1 MTKLISSF
9 LRVAPAFVL
18 VGLASTVSAESVD
31 ELITRLE
38 KQEAALKTWEFNGTT
53 TMKGSFMSM
62 DSTMKQVASR
72 TADGAVKMRM
82 EVKGKT
88 TIMGASEPQEV
99 AQLMVSDGKVMWS
112 EQKGMGQTQVAKM
125 AADPKMASQFGQFR
139 EMLKEEGV
147 TATVK
152 GSEEVNGEACTILEI
167 ARKDGEQTTTV
178 TNWFADKSGVM
189 LKMTM
194 TSPMMGEVTTLITSY
209 KLNESVDEGQFSYTP
224 PAGVQVNDLTAMAE
238 QAEAATK
245 AAEAATSKSAEGAAA
260 EPTTVGG
267 N

>member
-1 MTKLISSF
+1 MMKLITSF
-9 LRVAPAFVL
+9 LRVAPAVLL
-18 VGLASTVSAESVD
+18 VGFASTVSAESVD

-38 KQEAALKTWEFNGTT
+38 KQEASLKTWELNGTT

-82 EVKGKT
+82 EVKGKS
-88 TIMGASEPQEV
+88 TIMGASEPQEM
-99 AQLMVSDGKVMWS
+99 AQTMVSDGKIMWS
-112 EQKGMGQTQVAKM
+112 EQKAMGQTQVAKM

-139 EMLKEEGV
+139 EMIKEEGV

-152 GSEEVNGEACTILEI
+152 GTEEVNGEPCTVLEI
-167 ARKDGEQTTTV
+167 ARKDGDQTTTV
-178 TNWFADKSGVM
+178 TNWISDKSGLM

-194 TSPMMGEVTTLITSY
+194 TSPMMGEVVTTITSY
-209 KLNESVDEGQFSYTP
+209 KINESVDESLFSYTP

-245 AAEAATSKSAEGAAA
+245 AAEAAAKGAEGAAA
-260 EPTTVGG
+260 EPVSVGG